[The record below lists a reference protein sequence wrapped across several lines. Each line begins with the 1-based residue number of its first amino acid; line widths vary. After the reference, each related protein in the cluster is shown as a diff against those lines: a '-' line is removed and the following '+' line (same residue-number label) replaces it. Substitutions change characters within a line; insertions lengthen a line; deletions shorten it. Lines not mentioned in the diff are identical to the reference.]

1 MSMEFSPLEQMTVV
15 MARDL
20 ADGELGAAGAAALVP
35 MAAIALAREMHA
47 PNLTIGGEMF
57 FNPVGG
63 HLYPSMLDDRALGR
77 CEASETFIELFGHS
91 HHGLDFFFH
100 SGLQHDRYGNINLH
114 HVGGTLH
121 APKMRGPGAANL
133 SYGHTSTRYYICPTV
148 HNVRNFVEKV
158 DFVTIPGNLSGPES
172 RKAAG
177 LTREGPRLVV
187 TPRAVMDFDPQ
198 TLRMRLKS
206 VHCGNSIDDVLAN
219 TGFKPDVPDETGPTP
234 PPTAEELSVLRGKI
248 DPSGALRS

>member
-1 MSMEFSPLEQMTVV
+1 MSSGFSPLEQMTVV

-47 PNLTIGGEMF
+47 PNLTVGGEMF
-57 FNPVGG
+57 FNPLPGR
-63 HLYPSMLDDRALGR
+63 LFPSMLDDRALGR

-100 SGLQHDRYGNINLH
+100 SGLQVDCFGNINLH

-133 SYGHTSTRYYICPTV
+133 SYCHTSTRFYICPTV
-148 HNVRNFVEKV
+148 HNARNFVEKV
-158 DFVTIPGNLSGPES
+158 DFVTIPGNLSGPDAKRE
-172 RKAAG
+172 AG
-177 LTREGPRLVV
+177 LTKEGPRLVV
-187 TPRAVMDFDPQ
+187 TPRAVLDFDPE

-206 VHCGNSIDDVLAN
+206 VHCGNTAETVQKN
-219 TGFKPDVPDETGPTP
+219 TGFDLDIGSEVDQTPAPTG
-234 PPTAEELSVLRGKI
+234 EELNVLRTRI
-248 DPSGALRS
+248 DPSGALRA

>member
-1 MSMEFSPLEQMTVV
+1 MTQDFTPFEQMTVV
-15 MARDL
+15 LARDL
-20 ADGELGAAGAAALVP
+20 TDGELGAAGAAALIP

-57 FNPVGG
+57 FNPVAGR
-63 HLYPSMLDDRALGR
+63 LYPSMLDDRALGR

-100 SGLQHDRYGNINLH
+100 SGLQHDSHGNINLH

-121 APKMRGPGAANL
+121 EPGMRGPGAANL
-133 SYGHTSTRYYICPTV
+133 SYCHTSTRFYICPTV
-148 HNVRNFVEKV
+148 HNRRNFVEKV
-158 DFVTIPGNLSGPES
+158 DFVTIPGHLSGPDS
-172 RKAAG
+172 KHAAG
-177 LTREGPRLVV
+177 LTNEGPRLVV
-187 TPRAVMDFDPQ
+187 TPRAVMDFDPD

-206 VHCGNSIDDVLAN
+206 IHCGNSVEDVLEN
-219 TGFKPDVPDETGPTP
+219 TGFAPDLPKNIGPTP
-234 PPTAEELSVLRGKI
+234 PPTAEELDVLRGKI